1 MTITFIAFIECTLD
15 NHWETRFGYPF
26 DQKKSMWS
34 QYKSLNDDSEIR
46 LVDIKND
53 RRYFSFKRDAI
64 VQLVNN
70 VISFN
75 SDESD
80 ELAIDESKNF
90 PKPKTMTD

>member
-15 NHWETRFGYPF
+15 NCWETRFGYPF
-26 DQKKSMWS
+26 DQKKQMWS
-34 QYKSLNDDSEIR
+34 QYKSLNDGAEIR

-53 RRYFSFKRDAI
+53 RRYFALKRDAI

-70 VISFN
+70 VFSFISE
-75 SDESD
+75 DAE

-90 PKPKTMTD
+90 PKPKAIND